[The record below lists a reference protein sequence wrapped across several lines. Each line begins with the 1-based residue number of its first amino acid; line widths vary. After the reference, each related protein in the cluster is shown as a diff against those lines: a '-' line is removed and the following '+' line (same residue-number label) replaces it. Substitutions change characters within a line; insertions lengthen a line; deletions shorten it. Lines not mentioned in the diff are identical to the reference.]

1 MLLSKLS
8 HDQMEPSLRPSGII
22 FDFDGVLVDSLPA
35 HLQAWSDAVCEIFNR
50 SVTELSDLSGH
61 SSRTIAHILC
71 KRYGDPSLA
80 NILVKTKERLLASGT
95 IEVPLYPG
103 VKSAIDF
110 LAVSNIPFGIGSNS
124 LRPFVIATT
133 ARVGLHVPV
142 IVTASDVSRHK
153 PAPDIFWECSNGL
166 RIDPK
171 QRQNIIVF
179 DDSIHGIKAAVA
191 AGMTPV
197 GIATT
202 TKPES
207 LLSAGA
213 VVVTE
218 SIAEAFALGWMQKI
232 PRKIEII

>member
-35 HLQAWSDAVCEIFNR
+35 HLQAWADAVSEIFNR
-50 SVTELSDLSGH
+50 SVTDLSDLSGH
-61 SSRTIAHILC
+61 SSRTIAHILA

-80 NILVKTKERLLASGT
+80 NILVKTKERLLASGA

-103 VKSAIDF
+103 VKSTIEF
-110 LAVSNIPFGIGSNS
+110 LAVADLPFAIGSNS
-124 LRPFVIATT
+124 LRPFVMATT

-153 PAPDIFWECSNGL
+153 PAPDIFCECSNGL

-191 AGMTPV
+191 AGMTPI
-197 GIATT
+197 GISSS

-207 LLSAGA
+207 LFAAGA
-213 VVVTE
+213 VAVTE
-218 SIAEAFALGWMQKI
+218 SVAEAFALGWMQQM
-232 PRKIEII
+232 PRKVQII

>member
-1 MLLSKLS
+1 
-8 HDQMEPSLRPSGII
+8 MEPSGII
-22 FDFDGVLVDSLPA
+22 FDFDGVLVDSLSA
-35 HLQAWSDAVCEIFNR
+35 HLQAWTDAVCEIFKC

-95 IEVPLYPG
+95 IDVPLYPG
-103 VKSAIDF
+103 VKSAIEY
-110 LAVSNIPFGIGSNS
+110 LAASNLPFAIGSNS
-124 LRPFVIATT
+124 LRPFVMATL

-153 PAPDIFWECSNGL
+153 PAPDIFWECSNAL
-166 RIDPK
+166 QIDPK

-179 DDSIHGIKAAVA
+179 DDSVHGIKAAVA

-197 GIATT
+197 GISSSINA
-202 TKPES
+202 KS
-207 LLSAGA
+207 LLAAGA
-213 VVVTE
+213 VAVTE
-218 SIAEAFALGWMQKI
+218 SIAGAFTLGWMKKIPQKI
-232 PRKIEII
+232 